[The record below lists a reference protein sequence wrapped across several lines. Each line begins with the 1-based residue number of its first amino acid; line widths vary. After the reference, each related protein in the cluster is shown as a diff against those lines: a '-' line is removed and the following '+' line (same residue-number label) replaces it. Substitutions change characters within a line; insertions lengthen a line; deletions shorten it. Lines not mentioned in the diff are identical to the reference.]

1 MTVQQTSQLIQ
12 LILNSVLMVNASA
25 IVLAILMLRY
35 GMVHNQLRSLNQTYI
50 AELEQEDSWWSKH
63 LLRVNRQ
70 LRLLQ
75 QRYRS
80 TVTSVFIVQSA
91 VVTFATST
99 LLLTL
104 RTILSIDWLITG
116 SLWLF
121 IIGIVVLL
129 AGVAIAFLDIYHTGR
144 LLREDISRGQR
155 RLQEPETRAI
165 ASKRSATRPVS

>member
-1 MTVQQTSQLIQ
+1 MF
-12 LILNSVLMVNASA
+12 
-25 IVLAILMLRY
+25 RY
-35 GMVHNQLRSLNQTYI
+35 GVVHNQLRSLNQAYI
-50 AELEQEDSWWSKH
+50 AELDEENSWWHKH
-63 LLRVNRQ
+63 LFHVNRQ

-104 RTILSIDWLITG
+104 RTILNVDWLITG

-121 IIGIVVLL
+121 VIGIVVLL
-129 AGVAIAFLDIYHTGR
+129 AGVAIAFLDIHRTGR
-144 LLREDISRGQR
+144 LLREDIVRGQR
-155 RLQEPETRAI
+155 RF
-165 ASKRSATRPVS
+165 